1 MRISVFALSALLLP
15 AVPLFAQPPADSL
28 SAPVPVG
35 SAAASALPPAPPE
48 GTKLVLEV
56 EPSELSI
63 GDLFRVTLTVE
74 TPAGWLAEMP
84 HGVAQLGDFEVRRFQ
99 PEEPERFRGPA
110 GKMQRTRW
118 KGELAL
124 FGSGLATLPS
134 LVVAVADTATGR
146 IWRLATDPVLVNVVS
161 RGLDST
167 ADIEPDDGPVETSGG
182 IPLAAGIALGILALA
197 GIVAAAWRLRA
208 KRREAAMPPHERCL
222 LEIERLLARGD
233 GSSDDQARQNA
244 FCTALGLSLRG
255 YLDRRFGLSTLE
267 KTTSEFIA
275 ELESRGGETA
285 SLVPGIREFCRRTDV
300 VKFGGARLADGE
312 ALLLA
317 DQVRDAVL
325 KTKPADEEA
334 KR

>member
-1 MRISVFALSALLLP
+1 MRASVLLPALLLLAAAP
-15 AVPLFAQPPADSL
+15 FAQPADSA
-28 SAPVPVG
+28 SPVAAP
-35 SAAASALPPAPPE
+35 AFPPAPPE

-74 TPAGWLAEMP
+74 TPAGWIAEMP
-84 HGVAQLGDFEVRRFQ
+84 HGVAQLGDFEVRRFYA
-99 PEEPERFRGPA
+99 EEPERVRGPA
-110 GKMQRTRW
+110 GKMTRTRW
-118 KGELAL
+118 KGELSL
-124 FGSGLATLPS
+124 FGAGLATLPS
-134 LVVAVADTATGR
+134 LAVAVADTATGR

-300 VKFGGARLADGE
+300 VKFGGARLAEGE

-317 DQVRDAVL
+317 NQVRDAVL

>member
-15 AVPLFAQPPADSL
+15 AVALFAQPAADSL

-35 SAAASALPPAPPE
+35 SAAAPALPPAPPE

-74 TPAGWLAEMP
+74 TPEGWIAEMP

-99 PEEPERFRGPA
+99 PEEPERFRGAA
-110 GKMQRTRW
+110 GKMRRTRW

-167 ADIEPDDGPVETSGG
+167 ADIEPDDGPVETS
-182 IPLAAGIALGILALA
+182 

-300 VKFGGARLADGE
+300 VKFGGARLAEGE

>member
-1 MRISVFALSALLLP
+1 MRISVFALSALLLLAAAP
-15 AVPLFAQPPADSL
+15 FAQPAADSL

-35 SAAASALPPAPPE
+35 SAASALPPAPPE
-48 GTKLVLEV
+48 GTRIALEV

-74 TPAGWLAEMP
+74 TPAGWIAEMP
-84 HGVAQLGDFEVRRFQ
+84 HGVAQLGDFEVRRFYA
-99 PEEPERFRGPA
+99 EEPERFRGPA
-110 GKMQRTRW
+110 GKMTRTRW
-118 KGELAL
+118 KGELSL
-124 FGSGLATLPS
+124 FGAGLATLPS
-134 LVVAVADTATGR
+134 LAVAVADTATGR

-182 IPLAAGIALGILALA
+182 IPLAAGI
-197 GIVAAAWRLRA
+197 
-208 KRREAAMPPHERCL
+208 
-222 LEIERLLARGD
+222 
-233 GSSDDQARQNA
+233 
-244 FCTALGLSLRG
+244 ALGLSLRG

-300 VKFGGARLADGE
+300 VKFGGARLAEGE